1 MGDLVLRLQRQ
12 RLIRDAGRHNVWD
25 VITEEVRVPPERI
38 AVILCDVWDNHWSR
52 GAVERLELMLPRMN
66 ALVKVARDVDSQII
80 HAPSETMGFYEGT
93 PARERI
99 QSIPAVEPPEYV
111 ETLAPILPVDTSGGS
126 SDTGEDRSY
135 KAWTRQHPG
144 IEIDQDRD
152 VISDDGREVY
162 SLLVHRKI
170 EWLLIMGVHTNMCI
184 LNRSFA
190 IKQMVHWG
198 VQIALIRDL
207 TDAMYDPAMPPYV
220 SHEAGTKLV
229 VAYIE
234 KFWCP
239 TVLSRDLF

>member
-1 MGDLVLRLQRQ
+1 MGDLVLRMQTQ

-25 VITEEVRVPPERI
+25 AIIEEVRVPADRI
-38 AVILCDVWDNHWSR
+38 ALILCDVWDNHWSR
-52 GAVERLELMLPRMN
+52 GAVERLERMLPRMN
-66 ALVKVARDVDSQII
+66 ALVRVAREAGSQII
-80 HAPSETMGFYEGT
+80 HAPSETMAFYAGT

-99 QSIPAVEPPEYV
+99 QAIPHVDPPEYV
-111 ETLAPILPVDTSGGS
+111 ECLAPILPLDVGGGG

-135 KAWTRQHPG
+135 KAWTRQHPA

-152 VISDDGREVY
+152 VISDDGGEVY
-162 SLLVHRKI
+162 SLLVDRGI
-170 EWLLIMGVHTNMCI
+170 EWLLILGVHTNMCI

-207 TDAMYDPAMPPYV
+207 TDAMYDPSMPPYV
-220 SHEAGTKLV
+220 SHEAGTDLV
-229 VAYIE
+229 VGYIE

-239 TVLSRDLF
+239 TLLSRDLF